1 MSSTITRK
9 ATFNVAKVKGSRIFT
24 PVNKRA
30 KTVARKAGKRT
41 KVTVADLKKLQGS
54 GTYTYWAYTSAGTL
68 KRIKL

>member
-9 ATFNVAKVKGSRIFT
+9 ATFNVAKVKGSRTFV

-30 KTVARKAGKRT
+30 KTVVKKAGKRT
-41 KVTVADLKKLQGS
+41 KVTVADLKKLEGS
-54 GTYTYWAYTSAGTL
+54 GTYVYYAYTDSGL